1 MTELNKEAEA
11 NVDPSQTS
19 KIRFFA
25 KIVNGSSKAPSQLFH
40 WVLSTPLGE
49 FNFKLTLPV
58 PRILE
63 SCIEIKNKLNFY
75 FHTSLWCLKRF
86 YEGL

>member
-40 WVLSTPLGE
+40 WVLNTPLGE

-58 PRILE
+58 PCSLE
-63 SCIEIKNKLNFY
+63 SCIEIKNKLNLY
-75 FHTSLWCLKRF
+75 FHTSLWRLKRF